1 MSQSNLSARRR
12 RAPQSLE
19 NTPSFSNNSSQ
30 VTPNNSQN
38 VNSVGLTLPQV
49 INILDNRLIKV
60 ETLLNESNNN
70 NNKKIS
76 NEVQEELLLN
86 KQSELINEFNN
97 RFEIL
102 AEEIAILKDIVLKLQ
117 SYTMEINK
125 TLLNERINVMSDL
138 NNNIQVSDID
148 AEISDT
154 Q

>member
-19 NTPSFSNNSSQ
+19 NTPTNTNNFSN
-30 VTPNNSQN
+30 TLPNNSQN

-49 INILDNRLIKV
+49 INILDSRLITV
-60 ETLLNESNNN
+60 ETFMKESKESNN
-70 NNKKIS
+70 KIS
-76 NEVQEELLLN
+76 NEVQEELLFN
-86 KQSELINEFNN
+86 KQSELVNEFNN

-102 AEEIAILKDIVLKLQ
+102 AEEIAVLKDIVLKLQ

-138 NNNIQVSDID
+138 GNNIHLSNIEE
-148 AEISDT
+148 EIVEN

>member
-19 NTPSFSNNSSQ
+19 NTPSFSNISSQ